1 MKSLILGG
9 AGFVGS
15 HLADALVQRGYQ
27 VRVLDNLELR
37 AHRGAAAPNVGQ
49 DIRLLKGDIRDRA
62 AMETALDGTDV
73 VFHQA
78 EYSGRGSDYAK
89 YFHSNV
95 VSTALLFEIIR
106 EKQLPI
112 RKVVIASSQAVYGEG
127 QYYCATHG
135 LVLPESRSAGQ
146 FESSTWETQCPDCK
160 TALVPVLLRE
170 TRPNPESPYG
180 ISKLAQEQIALRL
193 GKQLGVPTVA
203 LRYAI
208 VQGPRPMERAAGD
221 RICDM
226 FARAF
231 ESGDSPVIFEDGK
244 QLRDFIHVSDVVAAN
259 VLVLEDPRAE
269 GQTYNVGT
277 GRGTTILDY
286 ACLLMKKM
294 NREVSLEIS
303 GKYRAGDY
311 RHTIPS
317 VAKLQTLGWKPVKGL
332 NEIFDDYLSAR
343 GFCAVTGNTATA
355 ELSVATAN
363 AGDGPTH

>member
-1 MKSLILGG
+1 MKALILGG
-9 AGFVGS
+9 AGLVGS
-15 HLADALVQRGYQ
+15 YLANTLVKRGYQ

-37 AHRGAAAPNVGQ
+37 THPDGFPTNVGH

-62 AMETALDGTDV
+62 AMETALDGADV

-106 EKQLPI
+106 EKHLPI

-135 LVLPESRSAGQ
+135 LVLPEPRSAEQ

-170 TRPNPESPYG
+170 GRANPESPFG
-180 ISKLAQEQIALRL
+180 ISKLTQEQIALRL
-193 GKQLGVPTVA
+193 GKQLKVPTVA

-208 VQGPRPMERAAGD
+208 VQGPRPLERAVGQ
-221 RICDM
+221 RICDV

-231 ESGDSPVIFEDGK
+231 ESGDPPVIFEDGK

-277 GRGTTILDY
+277 GRGTTVLDY
-286 ACLLMKKM
+286 ARLLMAKM
-294 NREVSLEIS
+294 NRQVPLEVS
-303 GKYRAGDY
+303 GKYRPGDY

-317 VAKLQTLGWKPVKGL
+317 VAKLQALGWKPVKGL

-343 GFCAVTGNTATA
+343 GFCTDGAHTAHAELKAVTVDAADAAT
-355 ELSVATAN
+355 N
-363 AGDGPTH
+363 

>member
-1 MKSLILGG
+1 VKALILGG

-15 HLADALVQRGYQ
+15 HLADTLVKRGYQ

-37 AHRGAAAPNVGQ
+37 AHPDGFPTNVGH

-62 AMETALDGTDV
+62 AMETALDGADV

-78 EYSGRGSDYAK
+78 EYSGRSSDYAK
-89 YFHSNV
+89 YFHSNA

-106 EKQLPI
+106 EKHLPI

-127 QYYCATHG
+127 QYYCASHG
-135 LVLPESRSAGQ
+135 LVLPEPRSAEQ
-146 FESSTWETQCPDCK
+146 FESGNWETQCPECK
-160 TALVPVLLRE
+160 AALVPVLLRE

-193 GKQLGVPTVA
+193 GGRLGVPTVV

-208 VQGPRPMERAAGD
+208 VQGPRPLERAAGH

-226 FARAF
+226 FARALDD
-231 ESGDSPVIFEDGK
+231 GNSPVIFEDGK
-244 QLRDFIHVSDVVAAN
+244 QLRDYIHVSDVVAAN

-277 GRGTTILDY
+277 GRGTTVLDY
-286 ACLLMKKM
+286 ARLLMAKM
-294 NREVSLEIS
+294 NRQVSLEIS
-303 GKYRAGDY
+303 GKYREGDY
-311 RHTIPS
+311 RHSIPS
-317 VAKLQTLGWKPVKGL
+317 IAKLQTLGWKPNKGL
-332 NEIFDDYLSAR
+332 NEIFDDYLSSA
-343 GFCAVTGNTATA
+343 GFCGGASDTPSA
-355 ELSVATAN
+355 ELNMATVKEL
-363 AGDGPTH
+363 DGATH